1 VLFAAIRSV
10 LELCRATWLGSSLIT
25 LALQKDG
32 SPQDLVPAQPTGSM
46 GVEEVSVLVAIS
58 TVLLIL
64 SAPGTRLVGK
74 ASLMVLPA
82 CSMLLLTLATR
93 ACLAVGGLS
102 TPLPDQLYQPVNS
115 NISNSSSNNIS
126 SPLMRSNP
134 NGLAVL
140 NPLAPHWQ
148 LLTEPGAWLEATI
161 QVVLSLQL
169 GTGAFT
175 AFSSFC
181 LPRHNTVRDCLVIS
195 LSHLVWLLPALLLT
209 LALSPLTL
217 ASSSPGTPLTW
228 QDGLLFLHS
237 SLLTLRVGW
246 LWASL
251 LLILLL
257 LASIS
262 SLLGHLEVV
271 ISSLQHFR
279 PSLRPVFTLL
289 PLALFSLLAFLLAS
303 QGGLPLHHLLSSS
316 LTPWSSLLTCL
327 LTLLA
332 SLACQG
338 VSSLLS
344 DLSEVSSL
352 LIPHWTGVH
361 LSFLYYTP
369 LPLLLGSVLIYSLR
383 MMPVAV
389 PWLALALLPLP
400 LAAFALTVAALR
412 KQPLATHVRALLR
425 PTYQWRSPH
434 GRKI

>member
-1 VLFAAIRSV
+1 
-10 LELCRATWLGSSLIT
+10 
-25 LALQKDG
+25 
-32 SPQDLVPAQPTGSM
+32 M
-46 GVEEVSVLVAIS
+46 
-58 TVLLIL
+58 
-64 SAPGTRLVGK
+64 
-74 ASLMVLPA
+74 
-82 CSMLLLTLATR
+82 
-93 ACLAVGGLS
+93 
-102 TPLPDQLYQPVNS
+102 
-115 NISNSSSNNIS
+115 
-126 SPLMRSNP
+126 
-134 NGLAVL
+134 
-140 NPLAPHWQ
+140 
-148 LLTEPGAWLEATI
+148 
-161 QVVLSLQL
+161 
-169 GTGAFT
+169 
-175 AFSSFC
+175 
-181 LPRHNTVRDCLVIS
+181 IS

-257 LASIS
+257 LTSIS

-383 MMPVAV
+383 MMPLTF
-389 PWLALALLPLP
+389 PWLALALTPLP
-400 LAAFALTVAALR
+400 LAAFAFTVAALR
-412 KQPLATHVRALLR
+412 KQPLATV
-425 PTYQWRSPH
+425 TT
-434 GRKI
+434 